1 MMNFIK
7 ICNPLTWPMRE
18 KVNFIESFYLI
29 RFFIDQCGLKKNN
42 WKIKMET
49 VFMIIVM
56 GYVTCFANTVLYMS
70 TIFSFLGGFVL
81 SFLYMHFFLHGT
93 SGRHVILYLIA
104 MMYILLLDSIIL
116 FVYYAVLDYNLMNLD
131 DNSGILVLGIK
142 LLEAAIYES
151 IRKYLKRKEYGKIG
165 IWALPVFIP
174 GTMLYTILIRI
185 AMNYHNEKLI
195 LYVFLSAQLLV
206 VSLFLIVNAMN
217 KMYYETSEKDRLQY
231 EQEEIEKQVE
241 YLQQM
246 ECEYERLKEER
257 HDLQHHIRFLKE
269 LAARGDYDQ
278 IGAYLKGDR

>member
-1 MMNFIK
+1 MNFIK
-7 ICNPLTWPMRE
+7 LCNPLTWPMRE

-49 VFMIIVM
+49 ALVIIAM
-56 GYVTCFANTVLYMS
+56 SYLTYIANTVLYMS
-70 TIFSFLGGFVL
+70 TLCSFLGGFVL
-81 SFLYMHFFLHGT
+81 SFFYMHFFLHGKP
-93 SGRHVILYLIA
+93 GRHVILYMVA
-104 MMYILLLDSIIL
+104 MMYILLLDSIML
-116 FVYYAVLDYNLMNLD
+116 FFYCVVLDYNLMNPD
-131 DNSGILVLGIK
+131 DNIGILILGIK
-142 LLEAAIYES
+142 LLEATIYEAL
-151 IRKYLKRKEYGKIG
+151 RKYLKRKEYGKIG
-165 IWALPVFIP
+165 IWAFPVFIP
-174 GTMLYTILIRI
+174 GTMIYTLLIRVT
-185 AMNYHNEKLI
+185 MNYHNEKLI

-241 YLQQM
+241 YLHQM

-278 IGAYLKGDR
+278 IGAYLKDDR